1 LPFTHQEIAMS
12 SSLPMGDP
20 EALGFDAQR
29 LARIGPAMQHYID
42 ARKVPNLV
50 TLLARRGEIVHL
62 EARGVLDLESGEPV
76 DTSTLF
82 RLYSNTKPIAGLATL
97 ILYEDGLLTP
107 DDPVG
112 RFLPEWSNLRVLL
125 PDQPGASERAR
136 RGITVRDCLTNTTGL
151 ATPARAP
158 IALRAQHRDTLEK
171 LGWFGRPPA
180 DLPFRERVRLMAELP
195 LLAHPGQRFDYHVGY
210 MLLGCVLEAASG
222 MPLDRLFHER
232 IFAPL
237 GMHDTGFYL
246 ADGALPRF
254 PAQYVPRQ
262 VDGQWVLQR
271 NEKASESEKYHG
283 PKTRFGAGGDAQGV
297 LSTVGDYARF
307 GQMLLNGGVLDGVRI
322 IGRKTVELMTGNHTG
337 DMVIPMTGPGFHW
350 GLGVSTYHGR
360 GRPPLIRSVG
370 TYGWGGAAGTTY
382 FADPA
387 ESLLG
392 VCFTQVLQHALMP
405 GNHYQEE
412 FQRLAYQALAG

>member
-1 LPFTHQEIAMS
+1 MSTSPLPI
-12 SSLPMGDP
+12 GDP
-20 EALGFDAQR
+20 EALGFDAAR
-29 LARIGPAMQHYID
+29 LARIGPAMQKFID

-62 EARGVLDLESGEPV
+62 EARGVMDFDSGEPV

-82 RLYSNTKPIAGLATL
+82 RMYSNTKPIAGLATL
-97 ILYEDGLLTP
+97 ILYEEGLLSP
-107 DDPVG
+107 DDSIA
-112 RFLPEWSNLRVLL
+112 RYLPEWGNLRVLVG
-125 PDQPGASERAR
+125 DQPGIFERAR
-136 RGITVRDCLTNTTGL
+136 RGITIRDCLTNTTGL
-151 ATPARAP
+151 ATQMRAP
-158 IALRAQHRDTLEK
+158 MWMRGQFRETMEK
-171 LGWFGRPPA
+171 VGWFGPPSA
-180 DLPFRERVRLMAELP
+180 DLSFRERVRLMAELP
-195 LLAHPGQRFDYHVGY
+195 LTSHPGERFDYHVGY
-210 MLLGCVLEAASG
+210 MILGCVLEAASG
-222 MPLDRLFHER
+222 LPLDRLFHER
-232 IFAPL
+232 IFSPL
-237 GMHDTGFYL
+237 RMQDTSFYL
-246 ADGALPRF
+246 PDGALPRF

-262 VDGQWVLQR
+262 VDGAWSLHR
-271 NEKASESEKYHG
+271 NEKASESEKYLG

-307 GQMLLNGGVLDGVRI
+307 GQMLLNGGTLDGVRI
-322 IGRKTVELMTGNHTG
+322 LGRKTVEMMIGNHTG

-392 VCFTQVLQHALMP
+392 VCFTQVMQHTSLP
-405 GNHYQEE
+405 GNTYQED
-412 FQRLAYQALAG
+412 FQRLAYQALAD